1 MRRNILVQSFLERYP
16 ISSIRRNH
24 GLEHATI
31 HLLSQRFPDRTFI
44 GRSDIDGFTLYG
56 TIETDQLA
64 EFTDKALERL
74 RGGERALAIH
84 PNCGT
89 NLVTSALLA
98 SSATLLAFVGS
109 EGGGWRRRLERFP
122 LAVASSIL
130 ALLLAQPLGRIAQE
144 KLTTDGDPANLR
156 IVSVKRIERKGMILH
171 RVRTRS

>member
-1 MRRNILVQSFLERYP
+1 MRRNLLLQSFLERYP

-44 GRSDIDGFTLYG
+44 GRSDMDGFTLYG
-56 TIETDQLA
+56 IIETDQLA
-64 EFTDKALERL
+64 EFTDRALNRL
-74 RGGERALAIH
+74 RAGERSLAIH

-98 SSATLLAFVGS
+98 SSATLMAFRGS
-109 EGGGWRRRLERFP
+109 DRGGWRLRLERFP
-122 LAVASSIL
+122 LAVASAIL
-130 ALLLAQPLGRIAQE
+130 ALLIAQPLGKLAQQ
-144 KLTTDGDPANLR
+144 KLTTDGDPGKLR
-156 IVSVKRIERKGMILH
+156 VISVKRIEGTGMTLH